1 MPTAAEQ
8 LAKLPPVVQERIK
21 SKLDFYIHQK
31 DPLHFAKRLTGLEA
45 YRYRIGDYRVLFE
58 ADSKVVYVLACIL
71 LMAAFLVLLW
81 I

>member
-8 LAKLPPVVQERIK
+8 LAKLPAVVQERIK

-31 DPLHFAKRLTGLEA
+31 DPLHFAKRLAGLEA

-58 ADSKVVYVLACIL
+58 ADSKVVYVL
-71 LMAAFLVLLW
+71 LVVKRDKAYRDL
-81 I
+81 